1 MYGLQWDDLR
11 SGFIC
16 VCVCSGCVFG
26 VSVCVCS
33 VCVCSVCE
41 CVCVCVRRVCVCS
54 ARVCVRCVTNV
65 DKHMHTS
72 YQTIKQDDTGV
83 GL

>member
-1 MYGLQWDDLR
+1 MCVR
-11 SGFIC
+11 C
-16 VCVCSGCVFG
+16 VCVRC
-26 VSVCVCS
+26 VSVCVCVFG
-33 VCVCSVCE
+33 VCVCM
-41 CVCVCVRRVCVCS
+41 CVRRVCVYS